1 MVNPNT
7 SITFSKE
14 TLECLAG
21 LAKVRNKS
29 IQDLA
34 EKLMQQAI
42 EFEEDTILVERA
54 IERNVPGA
62 EEVDDSE
69 EIWK

>member
-1 MVNPNT
+1 MADSGFN
-7 SITFSKE
+7 ITFSKE
-14 TLECLAG
+14 TSECLVG

-54 IERNVPGA
+54 MERDVPGV